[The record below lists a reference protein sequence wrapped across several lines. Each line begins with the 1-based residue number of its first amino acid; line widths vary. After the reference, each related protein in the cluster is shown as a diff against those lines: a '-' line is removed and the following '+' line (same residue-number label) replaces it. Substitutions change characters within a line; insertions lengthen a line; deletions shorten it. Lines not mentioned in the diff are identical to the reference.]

1 MSSLTASALAEI
13 RAVVTGPKHGPVCH
27 GVVTRDGHED
37 ACGKPAVAVI
47 GRSIAHGAPWA
58 ACGWHAHRYGQ
69 GRLVTLA
76 TIAQALEDRS
86 L

>member
-47 GRSIAHGAPWA
+47 GRSIAHGAA
-58 ACGWHAHRYGQ
+58 
-69 GRLVTLA
+69 GRSPPTRA
-76 TIAQALEDRS
+76 SSRS
-86 L
+86 TRS